1 MSLINQMLNDL
12 ESRQARLDES
22 SNSVL
27 DGLEF
32 SDVYEYREDHS
43 RPRLLFIILLIML
56 VSLTVYAL
64 SSLSGIYGLTVDRAW
79 TLVSEFTGPGS
90 TPVTDDFK
98 SRISPLEPGETE
110 QQSTLNKGLVQHPT
124 EVPGEEKGS
133 VSVAAASAN
142 TGLPLLT
149 LDQVIR
155 TAAANEQPAPPAPA
169 KGPAIKDI
177 QVLQSDGGASIDLQ
191 FTSEPEYSLFTLEEP
206 SRLVLELDNF
216 RPDDSIPLQNRLP
229 DTIKLR
235 TRHENDMY
243 QIVFE
248 FDRPMQLQDTW
259 ALEQG
264 SGMSLHIELLQDG
277 GDEAR
282 QAIAAEPPERMENT
296 ADTVASVDT
305 TTETVDVNR
314 ATIDKKVLREDTV
327 RQATDLHD
335 QGMAAYRDG
344 DIIRAIDT
352 LYTAVSSD
360 ANNHRARVDLV
371 EILLDQ
377 GDTAAARKLLINGL
391 ERKPDHTRMVRLL
404 AEILAAENNNSM
416 ALFYLE
422 RALPDIRE
430 DPEYHALVAALLQR
444 EERHRE
450 AILFYRNVLN
460 VNADNGLWWMGLGIS
475 LEATG
480 SGQMALSAY
489 RRARQDSSL
498 SASVARYLDGRISQL
513 YKQQPS

>member
-22 SNSVL
+22 PNSVL

-64 SSLSGIYGLTVDRAW
+64 SSLSGINGLTVDRAW
-79 TLVSEFTGPGS
+79 TLFSEFSGPES
-90 TPVTDDFK
+90 APVTDDFN
-98 SRISPLEPGETE
+98 SHISPLEPGDIE
-110 QQSTLNKGLVQHPT
+110 QHAAVNEGFIQHPT
-124 EVPGEEKGS
+124 ETSGEEKDS
-133 VSVAAASAN
+133 VSIPTAGVD
-142 TGLPLLT
+142 TGLPMLT
-149 LDQVIR
+149 LDQVLR
-155 TAAANEQPAPPAPA
+155 TAAANEQSAPPAPA
-169 KGPAIKDI
+169 NDPAIMDI
-177 QVLQSDGGASIDLQ
+177 QVVQSDEGASIDLQ
-191 FTSEPEYSLFTLEEP
+191 FASEPEYSLFTLEDP
-206 SRLVLELDNF
+206 SRLVLELDNY
-216 RPDDSIPLQNRLP
+216 RSDDSIPMRNLLP

-243 QIVFE
+243 QVVFE

-264 SGMSLHIELLQDG
+264 SGMSLHIELLHNDG
-277 GDEAR
+277 HEAR
-282 QAIAAEPPERMENT
+282 RIIAVEPPERVENT
-296 ADTVASVDT
+296 ANAVDSVNS
-305 TTETVDVNR
+305 TTETVVVNR
-314 ATIDKKVLREDTV
+314 TAIDKKVLREDTV
-327 RQATDLHD
+327 RQSTDLHD
-335 QGMAAYRDG
+335 QGMAAYRHG
-344 DIIRAIDT
+344 DIIQAIDT

-360 ANNHRARVDLV
+360 ANNHSARVDLV

-391 ERKPDHTRMVRLL
+391 ERKPDHTHMARLL
-404 AEILAAENNNSM
+404 AEILAVENNNGM

-422 RALPDIRE
+422 RALPDIRK

-460 VNADNGLWWMGLGIS
+460 LNADNGLWWMGLGIS

-489 RRARQDSSL
+489 RRARQDSTL
-498 SASVARYLDGRISQL
+498 SAGVARYLDSRISQL